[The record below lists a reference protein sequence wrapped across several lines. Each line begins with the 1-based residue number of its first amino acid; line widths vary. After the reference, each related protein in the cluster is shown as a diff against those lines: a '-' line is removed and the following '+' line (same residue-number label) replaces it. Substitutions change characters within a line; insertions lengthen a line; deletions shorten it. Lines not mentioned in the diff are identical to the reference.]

1 LKPSNQQLRQWL
13 QAGTVTVTFLKADG
27 SQRVMPCTLREDQ
40 LPPRNPSTEVK
51 DDSKPKVDPDPNL
64 FKVWCTDQNVWR
76 SFRYER
82 VVQCQI

>member
-1 LKPSNQQLRQWL
+1 
-13 QAGTVTVTFLKADG
+13 VTFLKADG

-40 LPPRNPSTEVK
+40 LPPRSASAEQPESAEPATA
-51 DDSKPKVDPDPNL
+51 PDPNL
-64 FKVWCTDQNVWR
+64 FKVWCTDQQAWR